1 MYIFLSGDH
10 ENNESKHT
18 QEYSK
23 EGEKLELSLWAPHL
37 LQIEIQFYMVAHC
50 SAGAGHSI
58 LIYQQ
63 FNRQRYILSHWYH
76 IECLWWFKI
85 MMIIIV
91 NCEKLK

>member
-23 EGEKLELSLWAPHL
+23 GGEKLGLSLWAPNL
-37 LQIEIQFYMVAHC
+37 LQIEIQFYIRWHTVVL
-50 SAGAGHSI
+50 AGHGI

-63 FNRQRYILSHWYH
+63 FNTQRYILSHWYH
-76 IECLWWFKI
+76 IEYLWWFKI
-85 MMIIIV
+85 MMIINV
-91 NCEKLK
+91 NCEN